1 MTDEEFDARFGALG
15 SIEPP
20 ARVVDKTLAAW
31 RSERQR
37 SAWRTRAFAVT
48 GMVAMAA
55 LSLFVVSDPAERGDP
70 ALMVERGSGDTLPT
84 VVIKAAIRSTRGSV
98 ERFAT
103 NQRYAAGDTLM
114 LRVQCSAP
122 ATVTLRREGVVLWS
136 GSVPAG
142 ETDLPVSYAF
152 EAGEAP
158 ARFTVEGGAQTQTV
172 YVPAVM
178 P

>member
-1 MTDEEFDARFGALG
+1 MTDDEFDARFGALG

-20 ARVVDKTLAAW
+20 ARLVDKTMAAW
-31 RSERQR
+31 QGERGR
-37 SAWRTRAFAVT
+37 GASRTRIFAGV
-48 GMVAMAA
+48 GMAAMAA
-55 LSLFVVSDPAERGDP
+55 LSLLVVSDPADRGDP
-70 ALMVERGSGDTLPT
+70 ALMVERGTGDNRPT
-84 VVIKAAIRSTRGSV
+84 VTIKAAIRSNSGSV

-152 EAGEAP
+152 EAGEGP
-158 ARFTVEGGAQTQTV
+158 ARFIVEGGAETQTV